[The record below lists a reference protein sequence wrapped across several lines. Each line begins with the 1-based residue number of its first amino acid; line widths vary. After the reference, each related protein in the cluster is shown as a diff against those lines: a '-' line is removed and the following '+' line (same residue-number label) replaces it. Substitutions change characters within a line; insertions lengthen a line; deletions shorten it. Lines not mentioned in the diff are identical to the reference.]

1 MGDEVEAASVFINY
15 RRNGAGGTPLPHV
28 LAVEFLARHLA
39 AFLGEDA
46 VALDTTLPP
55 GERYADTLRSRLDA
69 AVVVLVVIHP
79 TWLDDLAARRG
90 THKDWVRTEI
100 VDAARAGKKLI
111 PVLLDGATPPTHA
124 DLDAVVDAD
133 LRPLADAQAV
143 PLRFG
148 ALEDGLDAL
157 TTEIALH
164 VARRETPATARVEPL
179 PDRARLTTTLVLAS
193 TGVLSGVVLPFADT
207 FPAVLGISGSGPAIA
222 LFAIFPGFFLLIAL
236 AMAAL
241 RYGLRRPA
249 LWLDEL
255 LHRITDHRPFALFG
269 FGVVVVT
276 LANLVLAAVAAAGLT
291 VEAVMAVLVLSV
303 LTLAGMGIAWAR
315 TQAERPTWPADHV
328 RPTSAWV
335 LGELAQLERRLRGDD
350 ADWRAPLPLRSRR
363 AADRVLTRVSTVCAA
378 LAEER
383 EAGRRAWLRTRNP
396 FAVTTVTALSAA
408 AVLLLAA
415 ALTTHIAQGGTAE
428 SVVLYLAGM
437 ASAVVSAAGI
447 TELAYRT
454 DRWVKRET
462 VTRALPRVEAA
473 RARLAELES
482 TRLRASCNRAA
493 TGMR

>member
-15 RRNGAGGTPLPHV
+15 RRNDADGTPLPHV

-39 AFLGEDA
+39 AFLGDDA

-79 TWLDDLAARRG
+79 SWQADLAARRG

-100 VDAARAGKKLI
+100 ADAARAGKKLI
-111 PVLLDGATPPTHA
+111 PVLVDGAAPPAHA
-124 DLDAVVDAD
+124 DLDAD

-148 ALEDGLDAL
+148 ALADGLDAL

-164 VARRETPATARVEPL
+164 VARRETQAAARVEPL
-179 PDRARLTTTLVLAS
+179 PDRARLTTALVLGAI
-193 TGVLSGVVLPFADT
+193 GVLAGVLLPFADT
-207 FPAVLGISGSGPAIA
+207 LPATVGLSGSGPAIA
-222 LFAIFPGFFLLIAL
+222 LFALFPGFFLLIAL
-236 AMAAL
+236 ALAAL
-241 RYGLRRPA
+241 RHGLRRPA

-269 FGVVVVT
+269 LGVVVVT
-276 LANLVLAAVAAAGLT
+276 LANLVLAAVAAAGLP
-291 VEAVMAVLVLSV
+291 VEAVMAVLVVSV
-303 LTLAGMGIAWAR
+303 LILAGMGIAWAR
-315 TQAERPTWPADHV
+315 AQAERPTWPADRV

-335 LGELAQLERRLRGDD
+335 LGELAHLERRLRGED

-363 AADRVLTRVSTVCAA
+363 TADRVLTRISTVCAA
-378 LAEER
+378 LTEEHQ
-383 EAGRRAWLRTRNP
+383 AGRRAWLRTRDP
-396 FAVTTVTALSAA
+396 FAVTAVAALTAA

-415 ALTTHIAQGGTAE
+415 ALTTHVAQGGTAE

-437 ASAVVSAAGI
+437 ASAAASAAGI